1 MTNSLRDRWG
11 LPALQQALQAIEP
24 GLELEAVESIDSTNT
39 ALLQR
44 AAAMRSAGT
53 PGAAENPDTPPHWP
67 TRLLVA
73 ERQTQGR
80 GRQGRTWQ
88 AQPGSSLTFS
98 LALLLAP
105 QDWSGLS
112 LAVGVALAD
121 ALDGEPEPARDAAP
135 ATATGPRI
143 GLKWPN
149 DLWLRDDQA
158 PAGGRKLGGVLI
170 ETSAWVGP
178 GPVGGA
184 VTAPAAPRICV
195 IGVGLNIG
203 PQAVEEASSGVAW
216 VQELLPGAPPHKVL
230 ARVAAPLLRAVR
242 RFEQHGF
249 SELAA
254 AFARRDLLQ
263 GQAVSTTLTDLPMG
277 TAQGVDDTGALKVL
291 TPDRT
296 LRTVV
301 GGEVSIRLQPKG
313 PACA

>member
-1 MTNSLRDRWG
+1 MTDSLRDRWG
-11 LPALQQALQAIEP
+11 LPALQQALQTVEP
-24 GLELEAVESIDSTNT
+24 GLELEAVASIDSTNT

-44 AAAMRSAGT
+44 AAAMRSAGA
-53 PGAAENPDTPPHWP
+53 PSSAENPGTPPHWP
-67 TRLLVA
+67 THLLVA

-88 AQPGSSLTFS
+88 AQPGASLTFS

-105 QDWSGLS
+105 RDWSGLS

-121 ALDGEPEPARDAAP
+121 ALEAAWNAAP
-135 ATATGPRI
+135 PRI

-170 ETSAWVGP
+170 ETSAWAGP
-178 GPVGGA
+178 GPVGEA
-184 VTAPAAPRICV
+184 VATPAAPRICV

-203 PQAVEEASSGVAW
+203 PQTVEEASSGVAW
-216 VQELLPGAPPHKVL
+216 VQELLPGAPPHEVL
-230 ARVAAPLLRAVR
+230 ACVAAPLLRAVR
-242 RFEQHGF
+242 RFEQQGF

-263 GQAVSTTLTDLPMG
+263 GQAVSTTLTDLPIC

-291 TPDRT
+291 TPDGA

-301 GGEVSIRLQPKG
+301 GGEVSIRLHPKG